1 MDCGPRSVLPGDQ
14 RSGHLRSRRCA
25 SSVGQRRHFRSG
37 RRGDGRETGSSV
49 PRSRL
54 VMNAS
59 ELQEVRSTPLFA
71 VLNDAQ
77 LGCLD
82 GGQVIEAPVGTV
94 LATEGERT
102 GLFHVI
108 LQGEVR
114 ATRTYDRQSILLGV
128 NKPGNYLGETMLLLD
143 IPWLAMCRVSKPAR
157 LFRLNEE
164 SFWRMLTSCQ
174 TVTREIFRS
183 ASNRMRNFEGYS
195 QQREK
200 LVSLGTMAAGLA
212 HELNNP
218 AAAARRAAAHL
229 QQTTDK
235 VQCFLCNLSHAL
247 EAEHWQHLLA
257 ASQEASGRKAP
268 DIDHL
273 ARSDRAETIANWLN
287 AHGVA
292 AAWDL
297 APTFVNAGL
306 DLPWLENLAARIPP
320 ASHPDALGWLEAR
333 LNLKALIKEVEQS
346 TGRIAELVKAVKSY
360 SYMDQSPMQ
369 EVDIH
374 EGIESTL
381 TMLGHKLKNVTLVRA
396 FDRSVPRII
405 AYGSELNQV
414 WTNLIDNAI
423 DAVKAT
429 GKICIG
435 TCLEDDQL
443 VVEIVDD
450 GPGIPRE
457 VQSKMFEPFFTT
469 KPVGIG
475 TGLGL
480 IISNRIVGDRH
491 GG

>member
-1 MDCGPRSVLPGDQ
+1 MSP
-14 RSGHLRSRRCA
+14 
-25 SSVGQRRHFRSG
+25 
-37 RRGDGRETGSSV
+37 T
-49 PRSRL
+49 
-54 VMNAS
+54 
-59 ELQEVRSTPLFA
+59 ELQQVRSTPLFA
-71 VLNDAQ
+71 GLTDAH
-77 LGCLD
+77 LACLEA
-82 GGQVIEAPVGTV
+82 GEVIEAPVGTV
-94 LATEGERT
+94 LAAEGERT
-102 GLFHVI
+102 GFFHVI
-108 LQGEVR
+108 LEGEVR

-143 IPWLAMCRVSKPAR
+143 IPWVAACRVSKPAR

-174 TVTREIFRS
+174 TITREIFRS
-183 ASNRMRNFEGYS
+183 AASRMRNLEGYS

-200 LVSLGTMAAGLA
+200 LASLGTMAAGLA

-229 QQTTDK
+229 QETTDK
-235 VQCFLCNLSHAL
+235 VQSFLCQLSKAL
-247 EAEHWQHLLA
+247 DPEHWQYLLNAAQA
-257 ASQEASGRKAP
+257 ASERKAP
-268 DIDHL
+268 ELEHL
-273 ARSDRAETIANWLN
+273 ARSDRAESVAHWLD

-292 AAWDL
+292 GAWDI

-306 DLPWLENLAARIPP
+306 DSAWLAELTDKLPPMSQA
-320 ASHPDALGWLEAR
+320 DALCWLEAR
-333 LNLKALIKEVEQS
+333 LNLKSLVSQVDQS
-346 TGRIAELVKAVKSY
+346 TARIAELVKAVKSY
-360 SYMDQSPMQ
+360 SYMDRSPMQ

-381 TMLGHKLKNVTLVRA
+381 TMLGHKLKQVTLVRA
-396 FDRSVPRII
+396 FDRSVPRIM

-423 DAVKAT
+423 AAVNGT

-435 TCLEDDQL
+435 TSLEDDQL

-450 GPGIPRE
+450 GPGIPPD
-457 VQSKMFEPFFTT
+457 VQSRMFEPFFTT
-469 KPVGIG
+469 KSVGTG

-491 GG
+491 GGEIEFESRPGETRFKVRLPVNRKQPSSP

>member
-1 MDCGPRSVLPGDQ
+1 
-14 RSGHLRSRRCA
+14 
-25 SSVGQRRHFRSG
+25 
-37 RRGDGRETGSSV
+37 
-49 PRSRL
+49 
-54 VMNAS
+54 MNPT
-59 ELQEVRSTPLFA
+59 ELQQVHSTPLFA
-71 VLNDAQ
+71 GLTDSHLA
-77 LGCLD
+77 CLEA
-82 GGQVIEAPVGTV
+82 GELIEAPVGTV
-94 LATEGERT
+94 LAAEGERT
-102 GLFHVI
+102 GFFHVI
-108 LQGEVR
+108 LEGEVR

-143 IPWLAMCRVSKPAR
+143 IPWLAACRVSKPAR

-174 TVTREIFRS
+174 TLTREIFRS
-183 ASNRMRNFEGYS
+183 AASRMRNLEGYS

-229 QQTTDK
+229 QETTDK
-235 VQCFLCNLSHAL
+235 VQSFLCQLSKTL
-247 EAEHWQHLLA
+247 DPEHWQYLLNAAQA
-257 ASQEASGRKAP
+257 ASERKAP
-268 DIDHL
+268 ELDHL
-273 ARSDRAETIANWLN
+273 ARSDRAEFVAHWLD

-292 AAWDL
+292 GAWDI

-306 DLPWLENLAARIPP
+306 DSAWLADLTDKLPPM
-320 ASHPDALGWLEAR
+320 SQVDALCWLEAR
-333 LNLKALIKEVEQS
+333 LNLKSLVSQVDQS
-346 TGRIAELVKAVKSY
+346 TARIAELVRAVKSY
-360 SYMDQSPMQ
+360 SYMDRSPMQ

-423 DAVKAT
+423 AAVNGT

-435 TCLEDDQL
+435 TCLEDNQL

-450 GPGIPRE
+450 GPGIPPE
-457 VQSKMFEPFFTT
+457 VQSRMFEPFFTT
-469 KPVGIG
+469 KSVGTG

-491 GG
+491 GGEIEFESRPGETRFKVRLPVNRQQSSSP

>member
-1 MDCGPRSVLPGDQ
+1 
-14 RSGHLRSRRCA
+14 
-25 SSVGQRRHFRSG
+25 
-37 RRGDGRETGSSV
+37 
-49 PRSRL
+49 
-54 VMNAS
+54 MNAS
-59 ELQEVRSTPLFA
+59 ELKEVRSTPLFA
-71 VLNDAQ
+71 VLSDAQ

-94 LATEGERT
+94 LASEGERT

-108 LQGEVR
+108 LEGEVR
-114 ATRTYDRQSILLGV
+114 ASRTYDRQSILLGV
-128 NKPGNYLGETMLLLD
+128 NKPGNFLGETMLLLD
-143 IPWLAMCRVSKPAR
+143 IPWVATCRVSKPAR

-235 VQCFLCNLSHAL
+235 VQSFLCQLSKAL
-247 EAEHWQHLLA
+247 ESEHWQYLLNA
-257 ASQEASGRKAP
+257 AQEASERKAP
-268 DIDHL
+268 ELDHL
-273 ARSDRAETIANWLN
+273 ARSDHAEAVAGWLDS
-287 AHGVA
+287 HGVA
-292 AAWDL
+292 GAWDL
-297 APTFVNAGL
+297 APTLVNAGL
-306 DLPWLENLAARIPP
+306 DSAWLAELTDKLPP
-320 ASHPDALGWLEAR
+320 ASHADALCWLEAR
-333 LNLKALIKEVEQS
+333 LNLKSLVNQVEQS
-346 TGRIAELVKAVKSY
+346 TARIAELVKAVKSY

-396 FDRSVPRII
+396 FDRSVPRIM

-423 DAVKAT
+423 DAVNGA
-429 GKICIG
+429 GKICVG
-435 TCLEDDQL
+435 TSLEDDQL

-450 GPGIPRE
+450 GAGIPSE
-457 VQSKMFEPFFTT
+457 VQAHMFEPFFTT
-469 KPVGIG
+469 KSVGTG

-480 IISNRIVGDRH
+480 IISNRIIGDRH
-491 GG
+491 GGEIEFETRPGETRFKVRLPVNRKQ

>member
-1 MDCGPRSVLPGDQ
+1 
-14 RSGHLRSRRCA
+14 
-25 SSVGQRRHFRSG
+25 
-37 RRGDGRETGSSV
+37 
-49 PRSRL
+49 
-54 VMNAS
+54 MNPT
-59 ELQEVRSTPLFA
+59 ELQQVRSSPLFA
-71 VLNDAQ
+71 NLTDAQ

-82 GGQVIEAPVGTV
+82 GGDVIEAPVGTM
-94 LATEGERT
+94 LASEGERT
-102 GLFHVI
+102 GFFHVI
-108 LQGEVR
+108 LEGEVR

-143 IPWLAMCRVSKPAR
+143 IPWVATCRVSKPAR
-157 LFRLNEE
+157 LFRLNEA

-174 TVTREIFRS
+174 TLTREIFRS
-183 ASNRMRNFEGYS
+183 AASRMRNLEGYS

-229 QQTTDK
+229 QETTDK
-235 VQCFLCNLSHAL
+235 VQSFLCQLSKTL
-247 EAEHWQHLLA
+247 DPEHWQYLLNA
-257 ASQEASGRKAP
+257 AQETSERKAP
-268 DIDHL
+268 ELDHL
-273 ARSDRAETIANWLN
+273 ARSDRAEFVAHWLD

-292 AAWDL
+292 GAWDI

-306 DLPWLENLAARIPP
+306 DSAWLADLTDKLPPM
-320 ASHPDALGWLEAR
+320 SQVDALCWLEAR
-333 LNLKALIKEVEQS
+333 LNLKSLVSQVDQS
-346 TGRIAELVKAVKSY
+346 TARIAGLVKAVKSY

-381 TMLGHKLKNVTLVRA
+381 TMLGHKLKQVTLVRA
-396 FDRSVPRII
+396 FDRSVPRIM

-423 DAVKAT
+423 AAVNGI

-435 TCLEDDQL
+435 TCLEDNQL

-450 GPGIPRE
+450 GPGIPPE
-457 VQSKMFEPFFTT
+457 VQSRMFEPFFTT
-469 KPVGIG
+469 KSVGTG

-491 GG
+491 GGEIEFESRPGETRFKVRLPVNRKQPSSP

>member
-1 MDCGPRSVLPGDQ
+1 
-14 RSGHLRSRRCA
+14 
-25 SSVGQRRHFRSG
+25 
-37 RRGDGRETGSSV
+37 
-49 PRSRL
+49 
-54 VMNAS
+54 MNRNPT
-59 ELQEVRSTPLFA
+59 ELQQVRTTPLFSR
-71 VLNDAQ
+71 LTDAQ
-77 LGCLD
+77 LGCLEA
-82 GGQVIEAPVGTV
+82 GEIIEAPVGTV
-94 LATEGERT
+94 LASEGERT
-102 GLFHVI
+102 GFFHV
-108 LQGEVR
+108 LLEGEVR

-143 IPWLAMCRVSKPAR
+143 IPWLATCRVSKPAR
-157 LFRLNEE
+157 LFRVNEE
-164 SFWRMLTSCQ
+164 SFWRMLITCQ
-174 TVTREIFRS
+174 SVAREIFRS
-183 ASNRMRNFEGYS
+183 AANRMRNLEGYS

-235 VQCFLCNLSHAL
+235 IQSFLCDLSHAL

-423 DAVKAT
+423 DAVRGK

-435 TCLEDDQL
+435 TTREDNQV
-443 VVEIVDD
+443 VVEIVDN
-450 GPGIPRE
+450 GAGIPPE
-457 VQSKMFEPFFTT
+457 VQSRMFEPFFTT
-469 KPVGIG
+469 KSVGTG

-491 GG
+491 GGEIEFESRPGETRFKVRLPIHREQLPKPQQEA